1 MRPKAFGATITARR
15 ESGIEN
21 KGKTLRILILM
32 SLALLIAGCGDS
44 SSTDPASSNAA
55 LTAPPV
61 STAPDGEGI
70 YNKFCFSCH
79 AAGVAGAP
87 KLGDVEAWAPRI
99 AQGMD
104 VLMKHVVEGMPPGM
118 PAKGLC
124 NQCSNEELAASLDY
138 MLDSLP
144 KASDESE
151 G

>member
-1 MRPKAFGATITARR
+1 M
-15 ESGIEN
+15 
-21 KGKTLRILILM
+21 RILILM
-32 SLALLIAGCGDS
+32 SLALLIVACDDS
-44 SSTDPASSNAA
+44 SSTDTAGSSPSLGAPAV
-55 LTAPPV
+55 TAE
-61 STAPDGEGI
+61 PDGEGI

-87 KLGDVEAWAPRI
+87 KLGDVEAWAPRV

-104 VLMKHVVEGMPPGM
+104 IMMKHVVEGMPPGM

-144 KASDESE
+144 KPAEVSE